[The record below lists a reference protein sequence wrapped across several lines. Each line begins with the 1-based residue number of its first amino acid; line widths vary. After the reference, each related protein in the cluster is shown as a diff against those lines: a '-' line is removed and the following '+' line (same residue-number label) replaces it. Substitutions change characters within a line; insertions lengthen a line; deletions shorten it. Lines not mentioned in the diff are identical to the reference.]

1 MIAAAAVVRVV
12 GETPGEYATWREEE
26 GERKIVAAHGPET
39 AAADE
44 QMPALH

>member
-1 MIAAAAVVRVV
+1 MIAAAAVVRVAD
-12 GETPGEYATWREEE
+12 ETPGEYATWREEE
-26 GERKIVAAHGPET
+26 GERKIVAAHGPEI